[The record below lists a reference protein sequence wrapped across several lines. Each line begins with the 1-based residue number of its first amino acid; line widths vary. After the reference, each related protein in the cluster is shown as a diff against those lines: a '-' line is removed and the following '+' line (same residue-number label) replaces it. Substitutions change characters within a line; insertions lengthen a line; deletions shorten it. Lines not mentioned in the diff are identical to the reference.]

1 MTELIELDREV
12 PTLLTEGVRESLVYG
27 LVEPILLVG
36 TRYSSVNIPDDGF
49 TEATALAMAVTA
61 AGSSSGGEST
71 HLWSGSISDVFLTAG
86 VPGLGGISIAFV
98 LCPGDEALD
107 GIFPLRRALASQLD
121 I

>member
-1 MTELIELDREV
+1 MELDRDV
-12 PTLLTEGVRESLVYG
+12 PALLTEGVRESLVYG
-27 LVEPILLVG
+27 LVE
-36 TRYSSVNIPDDGF
+36 PDDGF

-71 HLWSGSISDVFLTAG
+71 HLWRGSMSDVFLTAG
-86 VPGLGGISIAFV
+86 VPGLGGMSIAFV